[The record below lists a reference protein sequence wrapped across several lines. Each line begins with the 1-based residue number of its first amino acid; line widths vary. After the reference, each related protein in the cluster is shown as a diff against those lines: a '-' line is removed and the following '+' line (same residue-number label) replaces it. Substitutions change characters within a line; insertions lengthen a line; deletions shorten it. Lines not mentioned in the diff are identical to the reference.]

1 MGISFT
7 LIFCGVFCV
16 SALLISILINALPAY
31 SLYIIIG
38 YICAASAVA
47 ITIACYKIYDIKA
60 SLKREKKKLDNII
73 KHINSMVIIWSDD
86 FNYINV
92 NDTFIKTIGYNAADL
107 TGNTE
112 LMKKILPADAFSM
125 NLQSIINNRDEEF
138 YVSAYS
144 GKKVCTIWNTSI
156 AYTHTINKK
165 TTYLMLSIG
174 PDLTETINMKNELM
188 RYSKEL
194 AETENKYTLS
204 MGLSE
209 IGLILKEP
217 GDTRFYIT
225 EQLRHMLGWDHDHI
239 GIEELRAL
247 FHPKDRIIFDTII
260 GNLEGGS
267 DNSADNSHSAEFRAL
282 TPDMTYRW
290 FQFRYKTMPNK
301 NLSQASL
308 GGAVMDITKDKE
320 KDKLIEKM
328 AYIDDVTQIYNRNK
342 FMLMGQEL
350 IECVN
355 DGSDIDYWVIVID
368 IDSFHIIND
377 TCGYAN
383 GNKVLCSVAAAISA
397 NLTEGGFAARI
408 GGDNFACLLKAERFD
423 DELPQKIIENI
434 QRDVANIHSDVIE
447 KQSVTCSAGYCR
459 MTDGGGEFS
468 SVLDHAEFAL
478 SLSDGTR
485 SSIMKYDNS
494 VHDRIIRNNE
504 VEKELAAAIENNELA
519 LYYQP
524 KIDLNTGEVM
534 GMEALIRWIKPD
546 GKVVP
551 PGDFIPIAEH
561 SLLIT
566 KISHFVLY
574 EACRQNKKWQDLGL
588 KPVTV
593 SINLT
598 AIDFYQTD
606 VTALIKQALD
616 DTGLDPQWL
625 DVELT
630 ESLALKNIDDAIQ
643 QMNEIKSLGVKLSM
657 DDFGTGYSSLSYIQV
672 LPISLLKLDRSFI
685 MYLEDDNISREIVS
699 AVIRI
704 AKSKQIKTIAEGIET
719 QGQAQIL
726 KNSGCDWAQGYF
738 FGKPMPADE
747 FEKFLILRQ
756 KEPAKV

>member
-1 MGISFT
+1 MRASFT
-7 LIFCGVFCV
+7 LIFCGIFCL
-16 SALLISILINALPAY
+16 SALLVSILINAMPAY
-31 SLYIIIG
+31 SMYIIIG
-38 YICAASAVA
+38 YICAASAAA
-47 ITIACYKIYDIKA
+47 ITIACYKIYDLRA

-107 TGNTE
+107 TGNID
-112 LMKKILPADAFSM
+112 LLKQILPADAFSVNM
-125 NLQSIINNRDEEF
+125 QSVINNRDEEF
-138 YVSAYS
+138 YVSAY
-144 GKKVCTIWNTSI
+144 GGRKVCTIWNTSI

-204 MGLSE
+204 MELSE
-209 IGLILKEP
+209 IGLLLKEP
-217 GDTRFYIT
+217 GTISFYIT
-225 EQLRHMLGWDHDHI
+225 EQLQHMLGCDSDHI
-239 GIEELRAL
+239 SAEELRAL
-247 FHPKDRIIFDTII
+247 FHPKDRIIFDTIM
-260 GNLEGGS
+260 GNMESSGS
-267 DNSADNSHSAEFRAL
+267 EYPSDNSHSAEFRAI
-282 TPDMTYRW
+282 TPDMTYHW
-290 FQFRYKTMPNK
+290 FLFRYKTMPHK
-301 NLSQASL
+301 NLSQASM
-308 GGAVMDITKDKE
+308 GGAIMDITKDKE

-377 TCGYAN
+377 TCGYEN
-383 GNKVLCSVAAAISA
+383 GNKVLCGVAAAISA

-408 GGDNFACLLKAERFD
+408 GGDNFACLLKATD
-423 DELPQKIIENI
+423 DEQLPQTVIENI
-434 QRDVANIHSDVIE
+434 QKAVSAIHSDVIE
-447 KQSVTCSAGYCR
+447 KQSVTCSAGFCR

-468 SVLDHAEFAL
+468 SVLDRAEFAL

-546 GKVVP
+546 GRVVP

-561 SLLIT
+561 SMLIT
-566 KISHFVLY
+566 KISHFVLF
-574 EACRQNKKWQDLGL
+574 EACRQNKLWQDMGL

-606 VTALIKQALD
+606 VTALIKSALD
-616 DTGLDPQWL
+616 ETGLDPQWL

-630 ESLALKNIDDAIQ
+630 ESLALKNIDHAIE

-704 AKSKQIKTIAEGIET
+704 AKSKQIETIAEGIET

-747 FEKFLILRQ
+747 FEKFLVLRQ